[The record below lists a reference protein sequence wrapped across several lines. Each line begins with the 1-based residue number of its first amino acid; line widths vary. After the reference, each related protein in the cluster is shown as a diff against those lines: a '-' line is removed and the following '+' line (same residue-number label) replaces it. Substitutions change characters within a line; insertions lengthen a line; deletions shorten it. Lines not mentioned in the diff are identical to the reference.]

1 MDVYKAGLQSV
12 SVYPSNSRLVGW
24 ILTGKA
30 MGFWGLLS
38 VILLVQD
45 AAESFVPQARSS
57 IAGGKDAQKGS
68 WPWIVYLLITDNT
81 GSFSCGG
88 SLLTEEWVLTAAHC
102 VDPNDNPIPDNS
114 FIRLGTHSLNEP
126 SVFYRTI
133 SRIVSHPQYQPFDLL
148 HDIAL
153 VKMREKVSFSS
164 LVKPMSLPK
173 PSDNFG
179 PGSKCFVAGWGDV
192 GNNVEL
198 SGNRTLQELKLPIV
212 KQSTCKKK
220 FPGLT
225 VNMLC
230 AGSIKGKDSCLGD
243 SGGPLVCPSSGVLVQ
258 VGIVSFGDI
267 KGCALKGFPGVYT
280 RVKRYMD
287 FISETITSDRQA
299 SAEA

>member
-1 MDVYKAGLQSV
+1 
-12 SVYPSNSRLVGW
+12 
-24 ILTGKA
+24 

-57 IAGGKDAQKGS
+57 IVGGKDAQKGS
-68 WPWIVYLLITDNT
+68 WPWIVYLLITDDT
-81 GSFSCGG
+81 GFFSCGG

-102 VDPNDNPIPDNS
+102 VDPNDNPIPDRS
-114 FIRLGTHSLNEP
+114 SIRLGTHSLNEP

-133 SRIVSHPQYQPFDLL
+133 SRIVSHPQYQKQRLALL

-153 VKMREKVSFSS
+153 VKMSEKVSFTP
-164 LVKPMSLPK
+164 LVEPMSLPK
-173 PSDNFG
+173 PSDAFG
-179 PGSKCFVAGWGDV
+179 PRSKCFVAGWGDV

-198 SGNRTLQELKLPIV
+198 SGNRTLQELELPIV
-212 KQSTCKKK
+212 KRSICKKK

-225 VNMLC
+225 DNMLC
-230 AGSIKGKDSCLGD
+230 AGSMKKGEDSCQGD
-243 SGGPLVCPSSGVLVQ
+243 SGGPLVCGSSGEFVQ
-258 VGIVSFGDI
+258 VGIVSFGNTN
-267 KGCALKGFPGVYT
+267 GCAFKGFPGVYT

-287 FISETITSDRQA
+287 FINETITSDRQA

>member
-1 MDVYKAGLQSV
+1 
-12 SVYPSNSRLVGW
+12 
-24 ILTGKA
+24 

-81 GSFSCGG
+81 GSFRCGG

-102 VDPNDNPIPDNS
+102 VDPNDNPIPDRS
-114 FIRLGTHSLNEP
+114 SIILETHSLNEP
-126 SVFYRTI
+126 SVLYRSI
-133 SRIVSHPQYQPFDLL
+133 SRIVSHPQYQKQRFALL

-164 LVKPMSLPK
+164 LVKNMSLPK
-173 PSDNFG
+173 PSEVFG
-179 PGSKCFVAGWGDV
+179 TWSKCFVAGWGNV
-192 GNNVEL
+192 GNNGKL
-198 SGNRTLQELKLPIV
+198 SGNWTLQELKVTIS
-212 KQSTCKKK
+212 KRRTCKKK
-220 FPGLT
+220 IPAFT
-225 VNMLC
+225 DNMLC
-230 AGSIKGKDSCLGD
+230 ASSMEGRKGSCQGD
-243 SGGPLVCPSSGVLVQ
+243 SGGPLVCRSSGEIVQ
-258 VGIVSFGDI
+258 VGIMSFGNTN
-267 KGCALKGFPGVYT
+267 GCALKGFPGVYT
-280 RVKRYMD
+280 RVKCYMD

>member
-1 MDVYKAGLQSV
+1 
-12 SVYPSNSRLVGW
+12 
-24 ILTGKA
+24 
-30 MGFWGLLS
+30 MGFWVLLS
-38 VILLVQD
+38 VILLVL
-45 AAESFVPQARSS
+45 QARSS
-57 IAGGKDAQKGS
+57 IVGGKDAQKGS
-68 WPWIVYLLITDNT
+68 WPWIVYLLITDDR
-81 GSFSCGG
+81 GFFSCGG

-133 SRIVSHPQYQPFDLL
+133 SRIVSHPQYQKQRLAVL

-153 VKMREKVSFSS
+153 VKMSEKVSYSS

-173 PSDNFG
+173 PSATFDSR
-179 PGSKCFVAGWGDV
+179 SKCFVAGWGDV
-192 GNNVEL
+192 GNNGEYMA
-198 SGNRTLQELKLPIV
+198 NIPQTLQELELPIV

-225 VNMLC
+225 DNMLC
-230 AGSIKGKDSCLGD
+230 AGSMKKGEDSCQGD
-243 SGGPLVCPSSGVLVQ
+243 SGGPLVCGSSGVLVQ
-258 VGIVSFGDI
+258 VGIVSFGKI
-267 KGCALKGFPGVYT
+267 NGCALKGFPGVYT
-280 RVKRYMD
+280 RVNPYMD